1 MHPQHMAIF
10 LFSGLMMV
18 PVAPVECPAAMLRRM
33 RASDVL
39 LRLRAENERFRE
51 LVSHEPKKQQ
61 QQLSSACCTTDS
73 VMVSIAYLGAPLIAG
88 KGTRLGREVAPTE
101 S

>member
-1 MHPQHMAIF
+1 
-10 LFSGLMMV
+10 MMV
-18 PVAPVECPAAMLRRM
+18 PVAPVEFPAAMLRRM

-39 LRLRAENERFRE
+39 LRLRAENERLRE
-51 LVSHEPKKQQ
+51 LVASQESKKQPSVC
-61 QQLSSACCTTDS
+61 SSTDS
-73 VMVSIAYLGAPLIAG
+73 VMVSIAYLGAPLIAR

>member
-1 MHPQHMAIF
+1 
-10 LFSGLMMV
+10 MV

-39 LRLRAENERFRE
+39 LRLRAENERLRE

-61 QQLSSACCTTDS
+61 QLSSVICPTES
-73 VMVSIAYLGAPLIAG
+73 EMISIAYLGAPLIAR
-88 KGTRLGREVAPTE
+88 KGTRLGREVAPTK